1 MTTIVEHLDRPE
13 GRVAYTVE
21 GAPDAP
27 LVLLVPGMG
36 DLRRTWRA
44 LVGPLLD
51 AGYRVAVTD
60 LRGHGDSDATFRT
73 FGDVETARD
82 VLALVEHLGG
92 PAVLVGHSMSAG
104 AAAWAAAERPDLV
117 AGLVLS
123 GPFLRDPAMSASAR
137 ATVSVGYRA
146 LFVAPWGAAAWAS
159 YYRSLHRGRRPEDLG
174 EHLAALRAAW
184 RSPARIGQLRR
195 LAVQLT
201 HAPVEKRLPQVD
213 VPAIAFVGA
222 LDPDFADPQAEAQW
236 IRAALDAEVVLV
248 DEAGHYPHAQ
258 RPELVV
264 PRTLAFL
271 AGLPRSAGR
280 WELDG
285 ARA

>member
-13 GRVAYTVE
+13 GRVAYTVA

-27 LVLLVPGMG
+27 LVVLVPGMG
-36 DLRRTWRA
+36 DLRRTWRT
-44 LVGPLLD
+44 LEGPLLD

-73 FGDVETARD
+73 FGDAETAKD
-82 VLALVEHLGG
+82 VLALVERLGG

-117 AGLVLS
+117 AGLVLV
-123 GPFLRDPAMSASAR
+123 GPFLRDPEMSGSAR
-137 ATVSVGYRA
+137 AVLHAGYRA
-146 LFVAPWGAAAWAS
+146 LFAPPWGAAAWAS
-159 YYRSLHRGRRPEDLG
+159 YYRSLHRGRRPDDLD
-174 EHLAALRAAW
+174 EHLALLRAAW

-213 VPAIAFVGA
+213 VPAIGFVGA
-222 LDPDFADPQAEAQW
+222 LDPDFADPQAEAMW
-236 IRAALDAEVVLV
+236 IRAALDAEVLLV
-248 DEAGHYPHAQ
+248 DEAGHYPHNQ
-258 RPELVV
+258 RPEVVV

-271 AGLPRSAGR
+271 AGLPRARGR

-285 ARA
+285 AHA